1 MHGISGCETVVK
13 PLTEIKEL
21 GERGSRAWS
30 TGVLI
35 TFLNISVSQGSGKGY
50 NVPSAFIIKNNASYF
65 ILQMGLWF
73 QSNKCLKR
81 ATGSGGQ
88 TDVH

>member
-1 MHGISGCETVVK
+1 MVK

-21 GERGSRAWS
+21 GKRGSRAWS

-35 TFLNISVSQGSGKGY
+35 TLLNISGSQGSRKGY
-50 NVPSAFIIKNNASYF
+50 NVPYAFIIKNNASYF

-73 QSNKCLKR
+73 QSNKYLKIVS
-81 ATGSGGQ
+81 GSGGQ
-88 TDVH
+88 TNVD

>member
-1 MHGISGCETVVK
+1 MVK

-35 TFLNISVSQGSGKGY
+35 TFLNISGSQGSRKGY
-50 NVPSAFIIKNNASYF
+50 NVPYAFIIKNRASYF

-73 QSNKCLKR
+73 QSNKCLKI
-81 ATGSGGQ
+81 ASGSEGQ
-88 TDVH
+88 TNVD